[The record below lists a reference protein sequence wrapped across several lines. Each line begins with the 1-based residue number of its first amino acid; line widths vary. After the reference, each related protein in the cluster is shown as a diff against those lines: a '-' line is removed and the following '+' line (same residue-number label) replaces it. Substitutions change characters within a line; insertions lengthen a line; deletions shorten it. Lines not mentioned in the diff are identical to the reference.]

1 MSWNR
6 ASTWCTAVLSMPDCG
21 GGAQGG
27 TRERGLGLLLS
38 GRGGERHHDSAWGAG
53 VGAHRLLTTG
63 PGRFAFRATFWR
75 YMSASA
81 AAIRSSGAVVSL
93 ERVAMPALKLRCN
106 SSPCQGKRVCS
117 IKSRIDWRTIAD
129 PSAQVWGRITANS
142 SPPRRAQISVDRQR
156 DFLDFDTIYEK
167 IRETVELGGT
177 GVLMQGGLHPDL
189 KIDWHEKMLRGIKER
204 FPQVH

>member
-1 MSWNR
+1 
-6 ASTWCTAVLSMPDCG
+6 MPDCG

-53 VGAHRLLTTG
+53 VGAHRLLTMG
-63 PGRFAFRATFWR
+63 PGRFAFRAAFWR

-129 PSAQVWGRITANS
+129 PSAPVWGRITANS

-156 DFLDFDTIYEK
+156 DL
-167 IRETVELGGT
+167 RSSAT
-177 GVLMQGGLHPDL
+177 G
-189 KIDWHEKMLRGIKER
+189 LRALSPALCPYWSFRSLNQFKSIIIKETI
-204 FPQVH
+204 P

>member
-53 VGAHRLLTTG
+53 VGAHRLLTMG
-63 PGRFAFRATFWR
+63 PGRFAFRAAFWR

-106 SSPCQGKRVCS
+106 TSPCQSKRVCS
-117 IKSRIDWRTIAD
+117 IKSRIDWRRFGAGLRQTHL
-129 PSAQVWGRITANS
+129 
-142 SPPRRAQISVDRQR
+142 RRGAQIFVDRQR
-156 DFLDFDTIYEK
+156 DL
-167 IRETVELGGT
+167 RSSATV
-177 GVLMQGGLHPDL
+177 
-189 KIDWHEKMLRGIKER
+189 LRASSPALCPYWSFRSLNQFKSIIIKETI
-204 FPQVH
+204 P

>member
-38 GRGGERHHDSAWGAG
+38 GRGDERHHDSAWGAG
-53 VGAHRLLTTG
+53 VGAHRLLTAG

-129 PSAQVWGRITANS
+129 PSAPVWGRIAANS
-142 SPPRRAQISVDRQR
+142 SPPRRADIRRPAAGFEKLGDRLEGFVPGVVPFRVVKNFNQ
-156 DFLDFDTIYEK
+156 FKAIIHKETI
-167 IRETVELGGT
+167 
-177 GVLMQGGLHPDL
+177 P
-189 KIDWHEKMLRGIKER
+189 
-204 FPQVH
+204 